1 MMKCSVCGFE
11 FEAVKEIHYIA
22 RVKGNKG
29 FSNLFGEEE
38 SIFDAFDCPKCG
50 CQIVVQERKRRLE
63 EVMEDETKAALPKAQ
78 DITTE
83 EQEDVE

>member
-22 RVKGNKG
+22 RVKGSKG
-29 FSNLFGEEE
+29 FSNFFGET
-38 SIFDAFDCPKCG
+38 IFDAFDCPKCG
-50 CQIVVQERKRRLE
+50 CQIVVQERKRILE

-78 DITTE
+78 DMTDG
-83 EQEDVE
+83 EQEKVE

>member
-11 FEAVKEIHYIA
+11 FEAAKEIHYIA
-22 RVKGNKG
+22 RVKGSKG

-50 CQIVVQERKRRLE
+50 CQIAVQERKRKLE
-63 EVMEDETKAALPKAQ
+63 KVMEDEANTALPY
-78 DITTE
+78 
-83 EQEDVE
+83 